1 MAHSAGSVLHQKWW
15 KFRCSYSQVILLKC
29 SLIYIRQGWQ
39 LSYIHLETGTF
50 FFSIERQYD
59 WNRVYVWKSTV
70 AKRLFPHQL
79 LMKGGAA
86 AQRSP
91 DLQQQFIL
99 KRSWEEVQRCAF
111 SCCMLICHLMGCA
124 LHVTDLY
131 YAPMKKSF
139 FSFLRQE
146 ISTTTPA
153 VHDAAGVIRCSQ
165 KERRCIC
172 KVSKS
177 FTLLQEVYFFLLS
190 ALFRHFLKKNDDPND
205 FKMSNV

>member
-29 SLIYIRQGWQ
+29 FLIYIRQGWQ
-39 LSYIHLETGTF
+39 LSTLETGTF

-59 WNRVYVWKSTV
+59 WNGVYVWESTV

-111 SCCMLICHLMGCA
+111 SRCMLICHLMGCA
-124 LHVTDLY
+124 LLVTDLY

-139 FSFLRQE
+139 FFFSQ
-146 ISTTTPA
+146 
-153 VHDAAGVIRCSQ
+153 AGDKHYHPSCARCSRCNQMFTEGEEMYLQGEQ
-165 KERRCIC
+165 K
-172 KVSKS
+172 
-177 FTLLQEVYFFLLS
+177 FHTLARSLFFLLS
-190 ALFRHFLKKNDDPND
+190 AL
-205 FKMSNV
+205 